1 MEEIGIVIIYHE
13 EDGMIGGL
21 EEGVE
26 GITVEEGEVA
36 EVKEEAVIKTE
47 EILQIQTKM
56 VRLRSI

>member
-1 MEEIGIVIIYHE
+1 MEKKGIVTIDRE

-26 GITVEEGEVA
+26 EIKVEEGEVV
-36 EVKEEAVIKTE
+36 EVEEEAVIKTG
-47 EILQIQTKM
+47 EIQIQTKM

>member
-1 MEEIGIVIIYHE
+1 MEEKGIVIIDQE

-26 GITVEEGEVA
+26 EIKVEEVA

-47 EILQIQTKM
+47 EIFQIQTKM
-56 VRLRSI
+56 VRLKLI